1 MEKLC
6 LISSLQSFVMIVLC
20 LSSCSVSLYPH
31 QKIHNEPDS
40 NTDFL
45 LCEPAEG
52 THSNCLTKTPKC
64 GHLKLNEG
72 A

>member
-6 LISSLQSFVMIVLC
+6 FISLQQSFVMTALY
-20 LSSCSVSLYPH
+20 LSSCSMSLYPH

-40 NTDFL
+40 YKDFL
-45 LCEPAEG
+45 QCERSEG
-52 THSNCLTKTPKC
+52 THSNCSIKTPKC

>member
-6 LISSLQSFVMIVLC
+6 FISSLQSFVMTVLR
-20 LSSCSVSLYPH
+20 LSSCSMSLYPH

-40 NTDFL
+40 DTDFL
-45 LCEPAEG
+45 QCELAEG
-52 THSNCLTKTPKC
+52 THSNCSIKTPKC